1 MTQDNKK
8 PKKSIDPYTGEET
21 REAEDANNITEISPV
36 DGGNREG
43 ANFLLKEES
52 SMDHIAADADADA
65 VAEKSEQFTNDQAIE
80 EVFEDRQERA
90 AAGRKELEEE
100 LEEYHSMS
108 PKLSGGDIDAKW
120 EYANSGGEEP
130 VGGTVPTPD
139 QDIVEELGEAV
150 GITYEDD
157 EPLHTEEKLQQR
169 DEERFELNPNSE
181 NQNKNNSK
189 KG

>member
-21 REAEDANNITEISPV
+21 REAEDANKITEISPV

-43 ANFLLKEES
+43 ANFLLEEES

-65 VAEKSEQFTNDQAIE
+65 VAEKSEQFTNDPA
-80 EVFEDRQERA
+80 V
-90 AAGRKELEEE
+90 EEE
-100 LEEYHSMS
+100 LDEYHSMS

-120 EYANSGGEEP
+120 EYANSGGEET

-139 QDIVEELGEAV
+139 QDVVEELGEAV

-169 DEERFELNPNSE
+169 DEERYELNPNTE
-181 NQNKNNSK
+181 NRKNRKDNK